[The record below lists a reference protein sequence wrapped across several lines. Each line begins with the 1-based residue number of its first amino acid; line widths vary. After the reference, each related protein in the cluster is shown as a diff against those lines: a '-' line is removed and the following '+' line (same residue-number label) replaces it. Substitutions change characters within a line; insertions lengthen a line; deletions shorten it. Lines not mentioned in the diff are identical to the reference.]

1 MIGASFLYMW
11 FFVGML
17 FLFRPYQLKGVK
29 RKLILVA
36 LALFCVYT
44 LYRVALQVSRVS
56 HSQLSVFQKIPP
68 NVLFLISTD
77 MLASL
82 SSYKSLPEPVE

>member
-17 FLFRPYQLKGVK
+17 FLFRPYQLTGVK